1 MEQHNKFLDDW
12 MNKKIVILLILAIL
26 IGAGVYFKWHSRQQA
41 DIIGQTV
48 APTAVHNIDKLTV
61 QQNVVNYLRQY
72 HRLPDFYI
80 TKRKARQSGW
90 DPRAGNLCQVVPG
103 KAIGGDRYNNREKLL
118 PAAPDRQWYE
128 ADINYHCGHRASD
141 RLLYSSDGLIYVTLD
156 HYKTFSR
163 VN

>member
-1 MEQHNKFLDDW
+1 

-48 APTAVHNIDKLTV
+48 APMAVHNIDKLTA

>member
-1 MEQHNKFLDDW
+1 VEQHNKFFDDW
-12 MNKKIVILLILAIL
+12 MNKIIVILLILAIL

-48 APTAVHNIDKLTV
+48 APTAVHNIDKLTA

-90 DPRAGNLCQVVPG
+90 DPRTGNLCQVMPG

-128 ADINYHCGHRASD
+128 ADINYHCGRRASD

-156 HYKTFSR
+156 HYKTFLR

>member
-1 MEQHNKFLDDW
+1 

>member
-1 MEQHNKFLDDW
+1 

-48 APTAVHNIDKLTV
+48 APTVVHNIDKLTA

>member
-1 MEQHNKFLDDW
+1 

-48 APTAVHNIDKLTV
+48 APTAVHNIDKLTA

-90 DPRAGNLCQVVPG
+90 DPRAGNLCQVMPG
-103 KAIGGDRYNNREKLL
+103 KAIGDDRYNNREKLL

>member
-26 IGAGVYFKWHSRQQA
+26 IGVGVYFKWHSRQQA

-48 APTAVHNIDKLTV
+48 APTAVHNIDKLTA

-90 DPRAGNLCQVVPG
+90 DPRAGNLCQVMPG

>member
-1 MEQHNKFLDDW
+1 

-48 APTAVHNIDKLTV
+48 APTAVHNIDKLTA

-118 PAAPDRQWYE
+118 PTAPDRQWYE

>member
-1 MEQHNKFLDDW
+1 

-26 IGAGVYFKWHSRQQA
+26 IAAGVYFKWHSRQQA

-48 APTAVHNIDKLTV
+48 APTAVHNIDKLTA

-103 KAIGGDRYNNREKLL
+103 KAIGGDRYNTEKNCYLL
-118 PAAPDRQWYE
+118 LQIANGMKPISIITVVIELVIDCFIHQM
-128 ADINYHCGHRASD
+128 D
-141 RLLYSSDGLIYVTLD
+141 
-156 HYKTFSR
+156 
-163 VN
+163 